1 MSRDGTIAARF
12 RGQLGAFALD
22 ASFETPAQGFTA
34 LFGPSGCGKTTLLR
48 CAAGLTRLPDG
59 YFSLGNEI
67 WQDGEQFRPPYA
79 RAIGYVFQEASLFA
93 HLSVRQNLL
102 YGYRRA
108 VANGSQQHIKFDD
121 VVGLLGVETLLERS
135 PRRLSGGERQRVA
148 VGRALLSQPKLLL
161 MDEPLAALDRFSK
174 DDILPY
180 FEKLHAAL
188 AVPVLY
194 VSHDLA
200 EVERLADYIVLLE
213 RGRVVAAGALRDIQ
227 CDPGSPL
234 ARQPEAAVSLDGK
247 IEAHDAAY
255 GLTRLSVAGG
265 TLLVPELDDAVGTIK
280 RIRVRASDVSLARD
294 APTASSI
301 INSLPARVLSSDS
314 TGRHQVNVL
323 IGLGADGAGA
333 RLLSRVT
340 LKSWER
346 LAIAPGSPVQAQ
358 IKGVALTSG

>member
-1 MSRDGTIAARF
+1 MWRAFADNSAN
-12 RGQLGAFALD
+12 FALD
-22 ASFETPAQGFTA
+22 AAFEAPAKGVTA

-48 CAAGLTRLPDG
+48 CIAGLTRLRRRL
-59 YFSLGNEI
+59 FRLGERDLAGRQAVSAAA
-67 WQDGEQFRPPYA
+67 W
-79 RAIGYVFQEASLFA
+79 RAVGYVFQEASLFP
-93 HLSVRQNLL
+93 HLSVRHNLL

-108 VANGSQQHIKFDD
+108 GANGSQQKISSTMLSDYSALRACWS
-121 VVGLLGVETLLERS
+121 VRRGSSRAASVSGWRS
-135 PRRLSGGERQRVA
+135 A
-148 VGRALLSQPKLLL
+148 VLCYRNPSCCSWTSRSAG
-161 MDEPLAALDRFSK
+161 LDRFSK

-200 EVERLADYIVLLE
+200 EVEQLADYIVLLE
-213 RGRVVAAGALRDIQ
+213 QGRVVAAGPLRDLQ

-255 GLTRLSVAGG
+255 GLTRLAVKGG
-265 TLLVPELDDAVGTIK
+265 TLLVPELDDVVGTVK
-280 RIRVRASDVSLARD
+280 RIRVRASDVNLARD
-294 APTASSI
+294 APTGSSI
-301 INSLPARVLSSDS
+301 INSLPARVLSSGPN
-314 TGRHQVNVL
+314 GRHRVNVL
-323 IGLGADGAGA
+323 IGLGTDGAGA

-346 LAIAPGSPVQAQ
+346 LAIAPGGTVQAQ
-358 IKGVALTSG
+358 IKGVALTSR